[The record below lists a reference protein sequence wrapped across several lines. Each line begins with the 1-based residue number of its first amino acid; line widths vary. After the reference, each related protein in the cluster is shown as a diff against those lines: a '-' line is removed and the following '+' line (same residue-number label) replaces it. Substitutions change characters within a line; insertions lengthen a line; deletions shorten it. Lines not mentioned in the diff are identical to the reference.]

1 MNRETNTIS
10 SKSISTSI
18 IHSSVLIKE
27 EIEKIREQLQNI
39 E

>member
-1 MNRETNTIS
+1 MFREINTIS
-10 SKSISTSI
+10 SKSNDLKMSQI
-18 IHSSVLIKE
+18 VVDVKA

>member
-10 SKSISTSI
+10 SKSIATSI
-18 IHSSVLIKE
+18 IHASVFIKE